1 MTGDDLIDAISMVD
15 DDLLAEAAEYKKEK
29 IDYTPFVLISAVAA
43 TVAVCVGVYNHSES
57 SKPGNEFEIN
67 NNYPGVVSEITT

>member
-1 MTGDDLIDAISMVD
+1 MTGNDLIDAISMVD

-29 IDYTPFVLISAVAA
+29 FDYTPFVLISAVAA
-43 TVAVCVGVYNHSES
+43 TVALCVDVYNHSES

-67 NNYPGVVSEITT
+67 NN